1 MPPDDEP
8 KFIWAERSV
17 FFDALSAQVQDR
29 FSAGDYEGAAA
40 AITEAQ
46 ATPFPSKIDA
56 ETCAIR
62 IMIALGLPQLTSQLE
77 LMRPELAK
85 FETGFLV
92 VERPDAWYF
101 RFYLVNPESGE
112 PMWV

>member
-8 KFIWAERSV
+8 KFIWTERSIY
-17 FFDALSAQVQDR
+17 FDALSAQVQDR
-29 FSAGDYEGAAA
+29 FSMGDYEGTAET
-40 AITEAQ
+40 IMEAQ
-46 ATPFPSKIDA
+46 ATRFPSRIDA
-56 ETCAIR
+56 ETCALR
-62 IMIALGLPQLTSQLE
+62 IMIALGLPKLSSQLE

-92 VERPDAWYF
+92 VERSDAWYF